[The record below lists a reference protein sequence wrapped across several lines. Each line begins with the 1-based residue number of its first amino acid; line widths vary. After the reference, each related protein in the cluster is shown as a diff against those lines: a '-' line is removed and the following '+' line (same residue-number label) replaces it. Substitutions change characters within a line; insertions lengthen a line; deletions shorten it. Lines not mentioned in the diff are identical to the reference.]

1 MNMDMHPHDVKIDL
15 GMNDK
20 ERTEVVLHLKKTL
33 SDEYVL
39 FTKLFKFHWNVQGP
53 FFGPLHS
60 LFQTLYEQ
68 NFKTVDLVAERI
80 RALGHM
86 APGTLK
92 EFLDLTHLKEAS
104 GTNPESCFMLQ
115 EIFND
120 LQTIVKHLRDDEK
133 KIEKLNDRV
142 TSNMLLG
149 IIEQH
154 EKSAWMVRAHLEKVE
169 GAKK

>member
-1 MNMDMHPHDVKIDL
+1 MDMHPHDIKIEL
-15 GMNDK
+15 NMNDK
-20 ERTEVVLHLKKTL
+20 ERSEVVLHLKKTL

-39 FTKLFKFHWNVQGP
+39 FTKLFKFHWNVEGP

-60 LFQTLYEQ
+60 LFQGLYEQ

-80 RALGHM
+80 RALGHK

-92 EFLDLTHLKEAS
+92 EFLDMTRLEE
-104 GTNPESCFMLQ
+104 NPGVNPQDCYML
-115 EIFND
+115 EEVFHD
-120 LQTIVKHLRDDEK
+120 LQKIIRELRDDEK

-154 EKSAWMVRAHLEKVE
+154 EKSAWMVRSHLEKNE
-169 GAKK
+169 NTKK